1 MRCASAV
8 ALACVLAAP
17 AQAQYQPWPYYPAWP
32 QVEQPKQQ
40 QRLRPERRRV
50 KAKPSIVYRTRTV
63 TVVKRDTWRGM
74 SQDRAREW
82 LRDQAEEFCR
92 KFPSDMACQRP
103 AQ

>member
-1 MRCASAV
+1 MKCASAV
-8 ALACVLAAP
+8 VLVCVLAAP

-40 QRLRPERRRV
+40 SHRVRRPERT
-50 KAKPSIVYRTRTV
+50 KPEIIYRTRIRTV
-63 TVVKRDTWRGM
+63 TVRDSWRGM

-82 LRDQAEEFCR
+82 LKAQAQDFCR
-92 KFPSDMACQRP
+92 KYGDDVACQRP

>member
-8 ALACVLAAP
+8 ALVCVLAAP

-32 QVEQPKQQ
+32 QVEQPRQQ
-40 QRLRPERRRV
+40 QSPRSERR
-50 KAKPSIVYRTRTV
+50 KAKSQIVYRTRTV

-74 SQDRAREW
+74 SQDSAREW
-82 LRDQAEEFCR
+82 LKDQAGEFCR
-92 KFPSDMACQRP
+92 KYPSDEACQRP